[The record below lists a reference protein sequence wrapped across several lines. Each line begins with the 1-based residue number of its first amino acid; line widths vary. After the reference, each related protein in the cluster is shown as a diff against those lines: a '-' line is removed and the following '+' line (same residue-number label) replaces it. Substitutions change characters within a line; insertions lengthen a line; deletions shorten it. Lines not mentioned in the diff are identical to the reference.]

1 MYSMFE
7 LRAEANINVQNGA
20 AGLKDAQAMTAID
33 PKKSKGYLL
42 QAKILRILQKYVA
55 EIETYQDGL
64 QAVDSEK
71 DKGYGLLEQGLHDAK
86 KISKSILNDPKMMRE

>member
-1 MYSMFE
+1 MYSIFE
-7 LRAEANINVQNGA
+7 MRSEANVEVKNWA
-20 AGLKDAQAMTAID
+20 AALKDAQAMSAID

-55 EIETYQDGL
+55 EIGIYKDGL

-71 DKGYGLLEQGLHDAK
+71 DKGYNLLEQGLHDAK
-86 KISKSILNDPKMMRE
+86 KISKDVISGRVEST